1 MKWLKAL
8 DKNGACFRYLCS
20 KFPHVSDAKLKE
32 GIFVGP
38 DIRKL
43 MADADFEIQMTQVE
57 KEAWLSFKA
66 VIEGFLGNNKSP
78 NYESLVR
85 DMLQKFQNL
94 GCNMSLK
101 IHFLFSHLD
110 YFPQNLGAVSEEQGE
125 RFHQDIKHMEKR
137 YQGRWNVNMMA
148 DYCWNLKRD
157 TEVLPSQNVPK
168 RSFGKKRKRTMRK
181 KS

>member
-1 MKWLKAL
+1 
-8 DKNGACFRYLCS
+8 
-20 KFPHVSDAKLKE
+20 
-32 GIFVGP
+32 
-38 DIRKL
+38 

-125 RFHQDIKHMEKR
+125 RFHQDIKNMENW
-137 YQGRWNVNMMA
+137 YQGRWNGNMMA
-148 DYCWNLKRD
+148 DLKKD
-157 TEVLPSQNVPK
+157 NELLPSQTVPK